1 LYMMMRKGELNML
14 KKQIPALLLLLCLL
28 FTASAQA
35 DKYGYAVDI
44 DTMKALEA
52 QSAFPVKVT
61 EKKIVQECFERRSDF
76 NIPDSPDALVVTVTN
91 QSDQTLTGVQV
102 GFIALN
108 AEGLTTDVV
117 RSTSLTISLSNDPPE
132 IKTLARDDLSLAPGE
147 SCIISLRVDYERVR
161 GVRAMVSEY
170 TTAEGTVANPDF
182 PLWQTYAFGLGS
194 SNSTELD

>member
-1 LYMMMRKGELNML
+1 ML

-61 EKKIVQECFERRSDF
+61 EKKIVQECFDKKTGVGTT
-76 NIPDSPDALVVTVTN
+76 DSADALVVTVTN

-108 AEGLTTDVV
+108 EKGLTTDVV
-117 RSTSLTISLSNDPPE
+117 ATSKSSLGLSDNTPE
-132 IKTLARDDLSLAPGE
+132 IKTLVRDDLSLAPGE
-147 SCIISLRVDYERVR
+147 SCIISLRVDYNRVR
-161 GVRAMVSEY
+161 GVRAMVSGY
-170 TTAEGTVANPDF
+170 TTAEGAVANPDS

-194 SNSTELD
+194 ENSTELD

>member
-1 LYMMMRKGELNML
+1 MMMRKGELNML

-61 EKKIVQECFERRSDF
+61 EKKIVQDCFDKKTGVGTT
-76 NIPDSPDALVVTVTN
+76 DSADALVVTVTN

-108 AEGLTTDVV
+108 EKGLTTDVV
-117 RSTSLTISLSNDPPE
+117 ATSKSSLGLSDNTPE
-132 IKTLARDDLSLAPGE
+132 IKTLVRDDLSLAPGE
-147 SCIISLRVDYERVR
+147 SCIISLRVDYNRVR
-161 GVRAMVSEY
+161 GVRAMVSGY

-194 SNSTELD
+194 ENSTELD